1 VNTLVDTR
9 EPRVCIII
17 TRSLIQE
24 EDQARGLFD
33 LLRECC
39 MIPWFDD
46 ILGTLCLIIYTLT
59 LIPLVKY
66 CYIVL
71 EANDNGNGASPPPHP
86 LQPGCSTTLRK
97 INSRS
102 TNNALQLKGREKN
115 WCKKGELMGEW

>member
-71 EANDNGNGASPPPHP
+71 EANDNGNGASPPPP
-86 LQPGCSTTLRK
+86 PVSTATRLLN
-97 INSRS
+97 NSS
-102 TNNALQLKGREKN
+102 QYQFQIYQQCNCT
-115 WCKKGELMGEW
+115 